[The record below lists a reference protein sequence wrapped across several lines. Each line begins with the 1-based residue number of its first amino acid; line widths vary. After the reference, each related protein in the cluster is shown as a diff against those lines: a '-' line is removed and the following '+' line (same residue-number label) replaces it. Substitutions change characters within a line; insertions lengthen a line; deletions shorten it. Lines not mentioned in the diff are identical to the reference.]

1 MDNDKKTYNLTV
13 GKRTF
18 VMVEFPGLVKNPIKA
33 VQCLGGRD
41 KLDQTIADPN
51 MRLALNFRP
60 EDEFCH
66 PTYGDRSD
74 STRTLLL
81 HVKHKKSDGTVRLNI
96 LGNIKTIYSFQGCA
110 DYQFLPSK
118 STNLFGN
125 RGQTNVTNDLSWNG
139 IKTSQFLNEK
149 IPLFLPPATFARL
162 DKAMVYNFNEE
173 STTKQGDEDETEE
186 AQNENTG
193 SKMKKA
199 AKLPSSKAVLFTDK
213 DDITLSKT
221 TVTTIQTICI
231 KEAIEFIENSEELQ
245 IRDYLQELFKDR
257 PIWSKNA
264 LRVHIKNEWKLK
276 IVLPAV
282 AYHFKSGPWRS
293 LWVKFGYDPR
303 RDPSSKVY
311 QVFDFRM
318 KSLDDHSDLAGA
330 SKYHINAPWLANRT
344 ATSSRV
350 ASEKNQLKEDVIT
363 PYVYQ
368 SGVIPP
374 QRHTL
379 YQLIDI
385 HHEDIQKFISAND
398 GNETHCSLED
408 GWCAPGTIAKIRD
421 KLSAEV
427 SLTLKELEESASLLE
442 SDKSKSN
449 TMELSTFSTYTDCI
463 LYVKQ

>member
-1 MDNDKKTYNLTV
+1 
-13 GKRTF
+13 
-18 VMVEFPGLVKNPIKA
+18 
-33 VQCLGGRD
+33 
-41 KLDQTIADPN
+41 

-125 RGQTNVTNDLSWNG
+125 RGQTNITNDLSWNG

-186 AQNENTG
+186 AQNENTVTNCLILSG
-193 SKMKKA
+193 S
-199 AKLPSSKAVLFTDK
+199 
-213 DDITLSKT
+213 
-221 TVTTIQTICI
+221 
-231 KEAIEFIENSEELQ
+231 
-245 IRDYLQELFKDR
+245 
-257 PIWSKNA
+257 
-264 LRVHIKNEWKLK
+264 
-276 IVLPAV
+276 VLPAV

-330 SKYHINAPWLANRT
+330 SKYHINAPW
-344 ATSSRV
+344 
-350 ASEKNQLKEDVIT
+350 NQLKEDVIT

-449 TMELSTFSTYTDCI
+449 TTELSTPVARKVWI
-463 LYVKQ
+463 LTEYNLKTQEDPIAE